1 MRLFLLFIVVLIS
14 ESMFSQVVRTRI
26 SNDHTLIGSHIDLVY
41 SIEFPK
47 DKKFEYEPV
56 KGNFPAKIT
65 SEKSSLTSGAFD
77 QIEIVSFED
86 TIVVKGN
93 KKTWIG
99 VYELCPWDSGLVVL
113 EGQKFTLNDST
124 GSFQSAYLKV
134 NLVPRKKGQDLY
146 DIKEMYVDTPEE
158 ASALLFFFK
167 YIIWWL
173 LPLIGF
179 LIYRLYFKKDRAV
192 KKSEKETSL
201 KQKTLFA
208 IDALE
213 KAELWRKDKMKEHF
227 VELSYV
233 LRSYLTSRYDI
244 HLMDKTTSETRLLLL
259 AKGIEKPIVDTI
271 LKLLSHS
278 DMVKFAASKPGEE
291 IVERAFF
298 EIRQLVI
305 ETSPLEY
312 DVE

>member
-1 MRLFLLFIVVLIS
+1 MRFGLFFIAFLGFGFIHA
-14 ESMFSQVVRTRI
+14 QQYRTRI
-26 SNDHTLIGSHIDLVY
+26 STEKTVIGSHLELVY
-41 SIEFPK
+41 SVEC
-47 DKKFEYEPV
+47 DKNDKFNFEPV

-65 SEKSSLTSGAFD
+65 SENASLTAGNFD
-77 QIEIVSFED
+77 QIEIVSFKD
-86 TIVVKGN
+86 TTVIKGN

-113 EGQKFTLNDST
+113 EGQKFTMNDST
-124 GSFQSAYLKV
+124 GTFPSSYLKV
-134 NLVPRKKGQDLY
+134 NLVPRKKGQDIY

-158 ASALLFFFK
+158 PSALLFFFK

-173 LPLIGF
+173 FPLIGF
-179 LIYRLYFKKDRAV
+179 LIYYFFFKKENTP
-192 KKSEKETSL
+192 KKSTKETSL
-201 KQKTLFA
+201 KQKTLLA

-244 HLMDKTTSETRLLLL
+244 HLMDKTTSETRLLLS
-259 AKGIEKPIVDTI
+259 AKGIDKPIVDTI

-291 IVERAFF
+291 IVEKAFF
-298 EIRQLVI
+298 ELRQLVI